1 MSQLDFDFKGA
12 KAARDR
18 GIRTVASNSGKWI
31 DQAKALARALPSG
44 WEGTGE
50 DLRVQLLLGGL
61 AVPHHHNVWG
71 ALIRY
76 LILRGVLLEIA
87 MSHCRTVKSHARKT
101 PLYRKIK

>member
-12 KAARDR
+12 KAARDA
-18 GIRTVASNSGKWI
+18 GIKSVASNSGKWI

-50 DLRVQLLLGGL
+50 DLRVQLMLGGL
-61 AVPHHHNVWG
+61 VAAHHHNVWG
-71 ALIRY
+71 ALINGMVRDNTFFQ
-76 LILRGVLLEIA
+76 IGTKQMRTLR
-87 MSHCRTVKSHARKT
+87 SHARKT